1 MTNFDYLLQD
11 KDFEAFA
18 SIAIEAERVYQ
29 ISAGSCA
36 LSCRKAM
43 ELAVKWMFAVDK
55 ELELPYQDN
64 LVSLMGDETF
74 RDIVGTPLL
83 QRMEYIR
90 KLGNTAAHS
99 EKKIT
104 KDQAALALENLWYFL
119 DFVACCYAEDYQE
132 GSFDR

>member
-1 MTNFDYLLQD
+1 
-11 KDFEAFA
+11 
-18 SIAIEAERVYQ
+18 
-29 ISAGSCA
+29 
-36 LSCRKAM
+36 M

-90 KLGNTAAHS
+90 KLGNTAAHAG
-99 EKKIT
+99 KKIT
-104 KDQAALALENLWYFL
+104 REQAVLCLENLYIFL
-119 DFVACCYAEDYQE
+119 DFVA
-132 GSFDR
+132 